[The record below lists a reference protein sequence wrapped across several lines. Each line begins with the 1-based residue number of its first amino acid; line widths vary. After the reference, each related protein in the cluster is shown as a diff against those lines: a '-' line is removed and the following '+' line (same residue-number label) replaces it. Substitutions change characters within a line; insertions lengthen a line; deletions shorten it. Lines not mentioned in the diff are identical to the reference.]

1 MHSSFVSPD
10 CQKVCDPPLDEWDQE
25 RRVKHRQVVGGP
37 MALVGA
43 GAGGASGQA
52 GGGALAAKDTSGKT
66 AEMER
71 EHA

>member
-1 MHSSFVSPD
+1 M
-10 CQKVCDPPLDEWDQE
+10 
-25 RRVKHRQVVGGP
+25 KHRQVVGGP